1 MESPLVSGTSPQ
13 ASTIAGAAS
22 EGVTPMKIDPLCT
35 PEVEAAMSEHDR
47 AFVTSSENKLKFQ
60 SYRFGMICG
69 SAGGNPFND
78 AVELQ
83 TALVPVTWPKR
94 IEIDLIKYWTVEYPI
109 VGCYKVY
116 YDQFTLVRG
125 GNIGI
130 GTVVQTLSM
139 DMSYR
144 ELITR
149 VKLVKNS
156 KEGFEGVIYVE
167 FCTNQGRWGRVGNLQ
182 GSHIIEEQPP
192 AGFLG
197 LKGFYGGQAFVI
209 DRMGAIWGQ

>member
-13 ASTIAGAAS
+13 ASTVTGAAS
-22 EGVTPMKIDPLCT
+22 EGVIPIKIDPLCT
-35 PEVEAAMSEHDR
+35 PEVEAAMREHDR

-69 SAGGNPFND
+69 SADGNPFND

-94 IEIDLIKYWTVEYPI
+94 IEIDLIKYWTVEYPV

-125 GNIGI
+125 SNMN
-130 GTVVQTLSM
+130 GTVVQTFSM

-149 VKLVKNS
+149 VKLAKNP
-156 KEGFEGVIYVE
+156 KQDFRGVIYVE
-167 FCTNQGRWGRVGNLQ
+167 FRTNQGRWGQVGNLQ
-182 GSHIIEEQPP
+182 GSHIIDERPP
-192 AGFLG
+192 TGFLG
-197 LKGFYGGQAFVI
+197 LKGFYGSQGSIV
-209 DRMGAIWGQ
+209 DSMGAIWGQ